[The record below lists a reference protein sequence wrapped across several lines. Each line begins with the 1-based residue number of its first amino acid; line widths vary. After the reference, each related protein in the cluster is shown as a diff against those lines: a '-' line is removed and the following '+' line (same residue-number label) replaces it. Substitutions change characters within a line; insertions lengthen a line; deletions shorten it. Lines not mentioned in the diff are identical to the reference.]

1 MDRMQSIKEI
11 ESIEV
16 NLRVFAL
23 DGIIIIR
30 SFQLC

>member
-11 ESIEV
+11 ERIEV
-16 NLRVFAL
+16 NLRVFDL